1 MHLNKESHKSRLA
14 RAMGILRR
22 VEDGVLVALLLG
34 MIGIVVTQIVLR
46 NLFEFGI
53 VWGEILVRILVLW
66 IALVGGMV
74 ASRQGKHIS
83 IDLIARYLPDRA
95 KSIVDSAVSIFTAVV
110 CALAAY
116 YSLRFVHAEFQD
128 GFMAFAW
135 VPVWICE
142 AIIPFGFGVIALR
155 FLISSFVNLTQAVKP
170 AS

>member
-1 MHLNKESHKSRLA
+1 MHVNKEPYKSGLV

-66 IALVGGMV
+66 IGLAGGMV
-74 ASRQGKHIS
+74 ASRQGRHIS
-83 IDLIARYLPDRA
+83 IDLVARYLPSRA
-95 KSIVDSAVSIFTAVV
+95 KSIANSVVSIFTAVV

-155 FLISSFVNLTQAVKP
+155 FTISSFVNLTQAVKP
-170 AS
+170 AP